1 MEDPTPFKRL
11 DAEAAKDEAARERLI
26 HIKEHD
32 RQVRKVMDT
41 SRLPVREEHLY
52 PEMEN
57 PEKLLNLHKL
67 VNNELPNR
75 DFEHLWNEAFSF
87 YSSFCIVDAIV
98 VPENYIIP
106 TCRSSELILEFK
118 QYKNIPG
125 TTKTYRIDAANTN
138 TNTQKHIHV
147 YFDGEQLY
155 AINVDGTP
163 HDGSKYK
170 LSKKDQAF
178 LRDMRFVVPENGILE
193 MYFFKDKPNT

>member
-1 MEDPTPFKRL
+1 M
-11 DAEAAKDEAARERLI
+11 
-26 HIKEHD
+26 
-32 RQVRKVMDT
+32 MDT

-118 QYKNIPG
+118 QYKNIQGQRKHIELTRLIPIQTHKSTSMFILTVSNYMPLMLMEHLTMG
-125 TTKTYRIDAANTN
+125 ANTN
-138 TNTQKHIHV
+138 YQRRIRH
-147 YFDGEQLY
+147 
-155 AINVDGTP
+155 
-163 HDGSKYK
+163 S
-170 LSKKDQAF
+170 
-178 LRDMRFVVPENGILE
+178 
-193 MYFFKDKPNT
+193 